1 MLLPF
6 VSLRPEVTRT
16 HAMMLMDWLTD
27 ERVTRYLNE
36 SRDVSRSIGEAIDR
50 TRMPILTQLFN
61 QEDGRFFMVHDRND
75 APAGFVRLIK
85 SGPDCEI
92 VLAIGN
98 NATWGRGLGSSA
110 IREALKI
117 AFLGMRA
124 ESVIAKVHPDNS
136 RSLKAFDRFGFR
148 SASAT
153 ATAPSLFLTA
163 GRYRELLREPA
174 LRGAAEICIT
184 DLDRSRLQDLLLF
197 ERGQP
202 GTVEVEHELER
213 ANVVAPQCISED
225 VVTMNSRISMRLDD
239 EKMEVTLVYPDDKD
253 ERSGKLSILSD
264 IGAAILGCRDGD
276 AIDCLVANRTRS
288 IRLGGIKYQPEAA
301 GDLDL

>member
-1 MLLPF
+1 MPLPF

-36 SRDVSRSIGEAIDR
+36 SRDVSRSIAEAMDR

-98 NATWGRGLGSSA
+98 NETWGRGLGSSA

-124 ESVIAKVHPDNS
+124 ESVIAKVHPENS

-148 SASAT
+148 SANAT
-153 ATAPSLFLTA
+153 ATALSLSLTA

-184 DLDRSRLQDLLLF
+184 DLDQSRLQDLLLF
-197 ERGQP
+197 ERGP

-213 ANVVAPQCISED
+213 ANVVAPHGISED
-225 VVTMNSRISMRLDD
+225 VVTMNSKISMRLDD
-239 EKMEVTLVYPDDKD
+239 EEMEITLVYPEDEN

-264 IGAAILGCRDGD
+264 IGAAILGCGAGD

-288 IRLGGIKYQPEAA
+288 LRLVDGMIYQPEAA
-301 GDLDL
+301 GDFDL

>member
-1 MLLPF
+1 MPLPF
-6 VSLRPEVTRT
+6 VSLRPEVTRS
-16 HAMMLMDWLTD
+16 HAMMLMDWLAD
-27 ERVTRYLNE
+27 GRVTRYLNE
-36 SRDVSRSIGEAIDR
+36 SPDVTRSIADAMDR
-50 TRMPILTQLFN
+50 TRMPVLTQLFN

-85 SGPDCEI
+85 TGPDCEI

-98 NATWGRGLGSSA
+98 DDTWGRGLGSSA

-124 ESVIAKVHPDNS
+124 ESVIAKVHPENS
-136 RSLKAFDRFGFR
+136 RSLKAFERFGFR
-148 SASAT
+148 CAT
-153 ATAPSLFLTA
+153 ATATILSLSLTA

-174 LRGAAEICIT
+174 QRGAAEICIT
-184 DLDRSRLQDLLLF
+184 DLDQLRLQDLLLL
-197 ERGQP
+197 ERGRP

-213 ANVVAPQCISED
+213 ANVVAPHGISED
-225 VVTMNSRISMRLDD
+225 VVTMNSKISMRLDD
-239 EKMEVTLVYPDDKD
+239 EEMEITLVYPEDEN

-288 IRLGGIKYQPEAA
+288 LRLDGMIYQPEAA
-301 GDLDL
+301 GDFDL